1 MSVSSQITVG
11 YVYNLFNI
19 VGLYRLQWWMQ
30 FVETNGRV
38 HFDLSFVFSDRWF
51 LKGWDQMFTIH
62 LPVFGS

>member
-19 VGLYRLQWWMQ
+19 VGSYRLQWWMQ
-30 FVETNGRV
+30 FVKTNGRV

-51 LKGWDQMFTIH
+51 L
-62 LPVFGS
+62 